1 MPPSDAHDGFA
12 FGMQHAAP
20 TCPAPQ
26 SDTAESTVPL
36 AQAPGTTAVHEPP
49 FAAQVGNAASGAGVA
64 SADASGDAS
73 GKVSPSL
80 DEQAMAVRVEATKSR
95 EKKVFIPG

>member
-1 MPPSDAHDGFA
+1 
-12 FGMQHAAP
+12 
-20 TCPAPQ
+20 
-26 SDTAESTVPL
+26 
-36 AQAPGTTAVHEPP
+36 
-49 FAAQVGNAASGAGVA
+49 VGNAASGAGVA

-73 GKVSPSL
+73 GEVSPSL